1 MGYWAERQRATNR
14 LVRELATPLL
24 AGSSVSGDQL
34 HALAMLTWIT
44 KSHDGDD
51 AGYVSRV
58 KAPALDCI
66 LDGNDAK
73 RGLEELASD
82 VVKFTG
88 KRGAAGLVTQH
99 TGFTNFFNP
108 YRNASRAWANEHR
121 RALTAI
127 YRAALVARSKEEREA
142 IVRKV
147 AKLPGIPKANHP
159 DLLMHPEFYVTPLL
173 FALDPEIRFPIINGN
188 GGVAK
193 LLRKLKVQNASL
205 IEQFRAMTGMY
216 GVGGIEDAADLDEN
230 GADLPDFVTTKKEPA
245 IRTILKVRTDGRD
258 LPLKDDADYVAVREA
273 QTVAHRRIH
282 NDLTNKLTKA
292 LARGPRLTEGT
303 NACKF
308 DAMVHAFDG
317 KRDLLI
323 EAKSSI
329 EMPHLRM
336 AVGQLFNYSFQL
348 KKGETEPALAILVP
362 DRPSPAALAFLDWV
376 EVGALWFEGKALRTN
391 TRTLKSIAQPA

>member
-1 MGYWAERQRATNR
+1 
-14 LVRELATPLL
+14 
-24 AGSSVSGDQL
+24 
-34 HALAMLTWIT
+34 
-44 KSHDGDD
+44 
-51 AGYVSRV
+51 
-58 KAPALDCI
+58 
-66 LDGNDAK
+66 
-73 RGLEELASD
+73 
-82 VVKFTG
+82 
-88 KRGAAGLVTQH
+88 
-99 TGFTNFFNP
+99 
-108 YRNASRAWANEHR
+108 
-121 RALTAI
+121 
-127 YRAALVARSKEEREA
+127 
-142 IVRKV
+142 
-147 AKLPGIPKANHP
+147 
-159 DLLMHPEFYVTPLL
+159 
-173 FALDPEIRFPIINGN
+173 
-188 GGVAK
+188 